1 MKIVWKT
8 FTIFTIFLGF
18 TCFNSGVNNFVS
30 TSWVRGS
37 NLFWKQGK
45 SKREGEEGLEV
56 NFDCKINT
64 PYISRKA
71 NKDNC
76 KKILERANRK

>member
-1 MKIVWKT
+1 MFQLHIKLWK
-8 FTIFTIFLGF
+8 L
-18 TCFNSGVNNFVS
+18 
-30 TSWVRGS
+30 
-37 NLFWKQGK
+37 WKQGK
-45 SKREGEEGLEV
+45 SKREGLEV

-76 KKILERANRK
+76 KKILEPANRK